1 MKLERF
7 LRGVCKDLASM
18 ATREGGELLNEGRA
32 MSETFADQPV
42 TAPATTGGTQ
52 GGAQA
57 EAFPRRFGGA
67 TRYDDEMNMKMQLMD
82 DNGMTPF
89 GQVYYDD
96 KVGRWLEKKQQVAE
110 LANLDSWFGA
120 NFNKNNLADRQFAQT
135 IYPEYYSAR
144 EQEMA
149 RKAKAALDLKLIQL
163 RGPQSKED
171 MYKLWL
177 INTGRVTLPED
188 WDRIGPAGFKGAAEE
203 SKLFKAGL
211 LKIPKL
217 RTQTQRADNARQAQK
232 YGLWGDLNAA
242 AKDRNMFSSGM
253 DYASDVKNKPL
264 AKGPET
270 DNLYTY
276 DFLRQ

>member
-1 MKLERF
+1 
-7 LRGVCKDLASM
+7 M
-18 ATREGGELLNEGRA
+18 AAREGGKLLNEGRA
-32 MSETFADQPV
+32 MTETFADQPV
-42 TAPATTGGTQ
+42 TAPAATGGTQ

-82 DNGMTPF
+82 DKGMTPF

-188 WDRIGPAGFKGAAEE
+188 WDRIGPAGFSTAQKE
-203 SKLFKAGL
+203 SEKFKAGL

-217 RTQTQRADNARQAQK
+217 RTWSEREANAQQAAAV
-232 YGLWGDLNAA
+232 GLWGDKNAA
-242 AKDRNMFSSGM
+242 GNLRNMFSSGM
-253 DYASDVKNKPL
+253 DYASADKNKPL
-264 AKGPET
+264 AKAPRT
-270 DNLYTY
+270 DNLFTY
-276 DFLRQ
+276 DYLRQ